1 AFTTQYFP
9 GLDVGP
15 RHCHELEELS
25 AMSTTPS
32 RERLRMSK
40 REPLTVPDGAVF
52 VDGDWEHP
60 IGESIPVE
68 NPATEEVIGSVPE
81 SDADICARAVLAA
94 RLALPTWSTLAA
106 RDRVQYLY
114 ALADEFEVHGEQL
127 ARLATQ
133 EIGMPITES
142 RATQVKLP
150 V

>member
-1 AFTTQYFP
+1 
-9 GLDVGP
+9 
-15 RHCHELEELS
+15 
-25 AMSTTPS
+25 
-32 RERLRMSK
+32 
-40 REPLTVPDGAVF
+40 
-52 VDGDWEHP
+52 
-60 IGESIPVE
+60 
-68 NPATEEVIGSVPE
+68 EEVIGSVPE

-127 ARLATQ
+127 SRLATQ

-150 V
+150 VSVLRSTADLIEQFLFEYRDEADNTVVREPA